1 MEDYEQT
8 PGISKVLVNQ
18 RVINEYTLYLTDTII
33 SADQYIDHFAT
44 FKEAGPD
51 DVIFLHLNSQGGSVS
66 VGQMYIRHMR
76 ECVAPIIGFVGMDC
90 ASQCAAIAMQCD
102 DLVTDEMSTMLIH
115 SFSYGAQKDAV
126 GVYKQATFNMKL
138 NETWLNSNFTGMLT
152 EEEREDVLK
161 GADVLLDS
169 AQIEERWA
177 KIHED
182 RHGHPMS
189 QEEEDSFFLDEAEAE
204 YTEGALEDE
213 HLDKPEKLH

>member
-8 PGISKVLVNQ
+8 PGLSKVLVSQ
-18 RVINEYTLYLTDTII
+18 KVVNEYSIYLTDPIV
-33 SADQYIDHFAT
+33 SADQYIEHFAV
-44 FKEAGPD
+44 FKDASPD

-76 ECVAPIIGFVGMDC
+76 ECAAPIIGFVGMDC
-90 ASQCAAIAMQCD
+90 ASQCEAIAMQCD

-169 AQIEERWA
+169 TQIEGRWA
-177 KIHED
+177 KIYEAK
-182 RHGHPMS
+182 HGTPMS
-189 QEEEDSFFLDEAEAE
+189 QDEEEAYFLEESN
-204 YTEGALEDE
+204 LEDE
-213 HLDKPEKLH
+213 PILDTPEKLH

>member
-1 MEDYEQT
+1 LEDYEQT
-8 PGISKVLVNQ
+8 PGLSKVLVSQ
-18 RVINEYTLYLTDTII
+18 KVVNEYSLYLTDPIVST
-33 SADQYIDHFAT
+33 DQYIEHFAV
-44 FKEAGPD
+44 FKDASPD

-90 ASQCAAIAMQCD
+90 ARQCAAIAMQCD

-169 AQIEERWA
+169 TQIEGRWA
-177 KIHED
+177 KIYEAK
-182 RHGHPMS
+182 HGTPMS
-189 QEEEDSFFLDEAEAE
+189 QDEEEAYFLEESN
-204 YTEGALEDE
+204 LEDE
-213 HLDKPEKLH
+213 PILDTPEKLH

>member
-152 EEEREDVLK
+152 EEEREEVLK

-177 KIHED
+177 KIYELRHTDPESPEEYEALTVMNEMED
-182 RHGHPMS
+182 N
-189 QEEEDSFFLDEAEAE
+189 FLKEVTKAD
-204 YTEGALEDE
+204 LF
-213 HLDKPEKLH
+213 KSKS

>member
-1 MEDYEQT
+1 LEDYEQT
-8 PGISKVLVNQ
+8 PGLSKVLVSQ
-18 RVINEYTLYLTDTII
+18 KVVNEYSLYLTDPIVST
-33 SADQYIDHFAT
+33 DQYIEHFAV
-44 FKEAGPD
+44 FKDASPD

-169 AQIEERWA
+169 TQIEGRWA
-177 KIHED
+177 KIYEAK
-182 RHGHPMS
+182 HGTPMS
-189 QEEEDSFFLDEAEAE
+189 QDEEEAYFLEESN
-204 YTEGALEDE
+204 LEDE
-213 HLDKPEKLH
+213 PILDTPEKLH

>member
-152 EEEREDVLK
+152 TEEREDVLK

-177 KIHED
+177 KIYEL
-182 RHGHPMS
+182 RHTDPEQS
-189 QEEEDSFFLDEAEAE
+189 EQEEEVTKADPVTHRDIIN
-204 YTEGALEDE
+204 LEPPAVW
-213 HLDKPEKLH
+213 PEKLK

>member
-8 PGISKVLVNQ
+8 PGLSKVLVSQ
-18 RVINEYTLYLTDTII
+18 KVVNEYSLYLIDTII

-169 AQIEERWA
+169 TQIEGRWA
-177 KIHED
+177 KIYEAK
-182 RHGHPMS
+182 HGTPMS
-189 QEEEDSFFLDEAEAE
+189 QDEEEAYFLEESN
-204 YTEGALEDE
+204 LEDE
-213 HLDKPEKLH
+213 PILDTPEKLH

>member
-1 MEDYEQT
+1 MEDYEQL
-8 PGISKVLVNQ
+8 PGVSKVLVNQ

-76 ECVAPIIGFVGMDC
+76 ECAAPIIGFVGMDC

-102 DLVTDEMSTMLIH
+102 DLIVDEMSTMLIH

-126 GVYKQATFNMKL
+126 GVYKQASFNMKL

-177 KIHED
+177 KIYETK
-182 RHGHPMS
+182 HGTPMN
-189 QEEEDSFFLDEAEAE
+189 QGEDSFFLDDEEAD
-204 YTEGALEDE
+204 YTENALVDIVK
-213 HLDKPEKLH
+213 LDPEKVH